1 MVKYISGWPFDK
13 LKVEDAYKAEHS
25 SYRSNP
31 LIAEGLYMAGDI
43 ETWGSGFEKIRKA
56 CARYGAP
63 LPEIEA
69 TTGSITIHIR
79 QAQTYLDV
87 LQKGY
92 VQTTVEDPRTTA
104 YVHMKDVLSK
114 TLKER
119 EKKKLLPLVDY
130 FGEHDSISSA
140 DAAALIEMS
149 VASATRYLR
158 KMVELGVLVK
168 KGRSYNTLYCLDWK

>member
-1 MVKYISGWPFDK
+1 
-13 LKVEDAYKAEHS
+13 
-25 SYRSNP
+25 
-31 LIAEGLYMAGDI
+31 MAGDI

-79 QAQTYLDV
+79 PAQSYLEV
-87 LQKGY
+87 LQKGN
-92 VQTTVEDPRTTA
+92 VQTTTEDARTTA

-130 FGEHDSISSA
+130 FEEHDSISSA

-168 KGRSYNTLYCLDWK
+168 KGRSYNTLYCLDRK